1 MSTLVGVVTLIAGLI
16 AWAGQ
21 SLAFLAPAVA
31 VRLGVLEPEDEIDPT
46 LYVVE
51 AHAEGL
57 TDMLLAWM
65 LPAAALLMLLD
76 HPLWPY
82 LALIG
87 SSVFLYF
94 SILTVLSRVF
104 LKKQGAK
111 VGRPASVR
119 AAYLFGAIWV
129 ACSVAM
135 LALAATEL
143 TSP

>member
-1 MSTLVGVVTLIAGLI
+1 
-16 AWAGQ
+16 
-21 SLAFLAPAVA
+21 
-31 VRLGVLEPEDEIDPT
+31 
-46 LYVVE
+46 
-51 AHAEGL
+51 
-57 TDMLLAWM
+57 MLLAWM

-87 SSVFLYF
+87 SGVFLYF
-94 SILTVLSRVF
+94 SILIVLSRVF

-119 AAYLFGAIWV
+119 AAYLFGTIWV

-143 TSP
+143 ASP